1 MRRMQAQDIM
11 SSPVYIV
18 SPGEHVA
25 YARNLMLK
33 HRISRVPVVEA
44 ESLVGVLTKKDIGY
58 RLRQSEPIWRRRP
71 IDNIPV
77 SILMT
82 RDPLTISPDTS
93 TRQIAALMI
102 QWDISGLPVME
113 EGHIAGI
120 VTKSDFMR
128 SAAVNTLTQTVADV
142 MEDAITVSRYHSLDH
157 VIDIMRERNDKV
169 VVLNND
175 GTLAGIITESNLAF
189 YLYETEKRELP
200 KKDVKMLRRGEP
212 GGRKQLRYVME
223 AVAVAEDLMSRP
235 VITVQSDE
243 KLTSAVQVMQTHHIN
258 SVVAMENN
266 EIKGILKRDDIIR
279 EVAE

>member
-1 MRRMQAQDIM
+1 MQAHDIM

-18 SPGEHVA
+18 SPGEHIA

-33 HRISRVPVVEA
+33 HKISRVPVVEA
-44 ESLVGVLTKKDIGY
+44 GTLVGVLTKKDIGY

-82 RDPLTISPDTS
+82 RDPLTISPETT

-113 EGHIAGI
+113 AGNITGI

-142 MEDAITVSRYHSLDH
+142 MEDAISVSRYHSLDH

-189 YLYETEKRELP
+189 YLYKTEKRELP
-200 KKDVKMLRRGEP
+200 KKDVKMVSRGES
-212 GGRKQLRYVME
+212 GGRKQFRYVVE
-223 AVAVAEDLMSRP
+223 AAAVAEDLMSHP
-235 VITVQSDE
+235 VITVPCEE
-243 KLTSAVQVMQTHHIN
+243 KLTEAVQVMQTHHIN
-258 SVVAMENN
+258 SVVAMEDN

>member
-1 MRRMQAQDIM
+1 MQAQDIM

-113 EGHIAGI
+113 EGYIAGI

>member
-1 MRRMQAQDIM
+1 MQAHDIM

-18 SPGEHVA
+18 SPGEHIA

-33 HRISRVPVVEA
+33 HKISRVPVVEA
-44 ESLVGVLTKKDIGY
+44 GALVGVLTKKDIGY

-82 RDPLTISPDTS
+82 RDPLTISHETT

-113 EGHIAGI
+113 EGLITGI

-128 SAAVNTLTQTVADV
+128 SAAVHTLTQTVADV
-142 MEDAITVSRYHSLDH
+142 MEDAISVSRYHSLDH

-200 KKDVKMLRRGEP
+200 KKDVKMLRRGES

-235 VITVQSDE
+235 VITVPCDE
-243 KLTSAVQVMQTHHIN
+243 KLTEAVQVMQTNHIN
-258 SVVAMENN
+258 SVVAMEDN

>member
-1 MRRMQAQDIM
+1 MQAQDIM

-128 SAAVNTLTQTVADV
+128 SATVNTLTQTVADV

>member
-1 MRRMQAQDIM
+1 MQAQDIM

>member
-1 MRRMQAQDIM
+1 
-11 SSPVYIV
+11 
-18 SPGEHVA
+18 
-25 YARNLMLK
+25 
-33 HRISRVPVVEA
+33 
-44 ESLVGVLTKKDIGY
+44 
-58 RLRQSEPIWRRRP
+58 
-71 IDNIPV
+71 
-77 SILMT
+77 MT
-82 RDPLTISPDTS
+82 RDPLTISHETT

-113 EGHIAGI
+113 EGHITGI

-128 SAAVNTLTQTVADV
+128 SAAVHTLTQTVADV
-142 MEDAITVSRYHSLDH
+142 MEDAISVSRYHSLDH

-200 KKDVKMLRRGEP
+200 KKDVKMLRRGES
-212 GGRKQLRYVME
+212 GCRKQLRYVME

-235 VITVQSDE
+235 VITVPCDE
-243 KLTSAVQVMQTHHIN
+243 KLTEAVQVMQTNHIN
-258 SVVAMENN
+258 SVVAMEDN

>member
-1 MRRMQAQDIM
+1 MLAHDIM

-18 SPGEHVA
+18 SPGEHIA

-44 ESLVGVLTKKDIGY
+44 GTLIGVLTKKDIGY

-82 RDPLTISPDTS
+82 RDPLTISPDTT

-102 QWDISGLPVME
+102 QWNISGLPVMD
-113 EGHIAGI
+113 EGHITGI

-142 MEDAITVSRYHSLDH
+142 MEDAISVSRYHSLDH

-200 KKDVKMLRRGEP
+200 KKDVKMLRRREP
-212 GGRKQLRYVME
+212 GGKKQFRYIMG
-223 AVAVAEDLMSRP
+223 AAAVAEDLMSLP
-235 VITVQSDE
+235 VITVPSEE
-243 KLTSAVQVMQTHHIN
+243 KLTEAVQVMQTNHIN
-258 SVVAMENN
+258 SVVAMEDN

>member
-1 MRRMQAQDIM
+1 MLAHDIM

-18 SPGEHVA
+18 SPGEHIA

-44 ESLVGVLTKKDIGY
+44 GTLIGVLTKKDIGY

-82 RDPLTISPDTS
+82 RDPLTISPDTT

-102 QWDISGLPVME
+102 QWNISGLPVMD
-113 EGHIAGI
+113 EGHITGI

-142 MEDAITVSRYHSLDH
+142 MEDAISVSRYHSLDH

-189 YLYETEKRELP
+189 YLYETEKREP
-200 KKDVKMLRRGEP
+200 SKKDVKMLRRRESKGK
-212 GGRKQLRYVME
+212 KQFRYMMG
-223 AVAVAEDLMSRP
+223 AAAVAEDLMSRP
-235 VITVQSDE
+235 VITVPSDE
-243 KLTSAVQVMQTHHIN
+243 KLTEAVQVMQTNHIN
-258 SVVAMENN
+258 SIVAMEDN

>member
-1 MRRMQAQDIM
+1 MQAHEIM
-11 SSPVYIV
+11 TSPVYIV

-44 ESLVGVLTKKDIGY
+44 GSLVGILTKKDIGY

-82 RDPLTISPDTS
+82 REPLTISLTTS
-93 TRQIAALMI
+93 TREIAGLMI
-102 QWDISGLPVME
+102 QWDISGLPVKE

-120 VTKSDFMR
+120 VTKSDLMK
-128 SAAVNTLTQTVADV
+128 SAAVNSLSDTVADV
-142 MEDAITVSRYHSLDH
+142 MEDAITVSRYHSLAH

-169 VVLNND
+169 VVVNND

-189 YLYETEKRELP
+189 YLYETDKRELP
-200 KKDVKMLRRGEP
+200 KKDVIMLRRGES
-212 GGRKQLRYVME
+212 GGRKQFRYVME
-223 AVAVAEDLMSRP
+223 AAAVAEDLMSRP
-235 VITVQSDE
+235 VITVNSDK
-243 KLTSAVQVMQTHHIN
+243 KLTEAVQVMQTNHIN
-258 SVVAMENN
+258 SVVVMEGN

-279 EVAE
+279 DVAE